1 MPPRDPRRPDR
12 VGAAVREEVA
22 AFINRDLKDPRVTG
36 LVTVT
41 AVEMTR
47 DLRHATVFVSVMG
60 SDADRTSTLEGLTAS
75 AAHLRG
81 RVGRALRLQFAPE
94 ITFRL
99 DESVARAARIESLL
113 ADIKRAEAPAQ
124 ADLSP
129 AADAEASA
137 ATSDPDAGDTEGA
150 AQQSATDDDV
160 PARDE

>member
-60 SDADRTSTLEGLTAS
+60 SDADRTGTLEGLTAS
-75 AAHLRG
+75 APHLRG

-113 ADIKRAEAPAQ
+113 ADIKRAEAPLDA
-124 ADLSP
+124 P
-129 AADAEASA
+129 AAPEA
-137 ATSDPDAGDTEGA
+137 PDADAPEA
-150 AQQSATDDDV
+150 ARDADADDAA
-160 PARDE
+160 ARDE

>member
-22 AFINRDLKDPRVTG
+22 AFISRDLKDPRVTG

-47 DLRHATVFVSVMG
+47 DLRHATVYVSVMG

-75 AAHLRG
+75 APHLRG

-113 ADIKRAEAPAQ
+113 ADIKRAEAA
-124 ADLSP
+124 
-129 AADAEASA
+129 AADDATTDA
-137 ATSDPDAGDTEGA
+137 ATDAATDAGP
-150 AQQSATDDDV
+150 SAPADDV

>member
-75 AAHLRG
+75 APHLRG

-113 ADIKRAEAPAQ
+113 ADIKRAEAPA
-124 ADLSP
+124 
-129 AADAEASA
+129 DAEA
-137 ATSDPDAGDTEGA
+137 PLDAGTEA
-150 AQQSATDDDV
+150 TADPSAPDDDV